1 MFQMTVVDALKL
13 HDNLIS
19 VTGPC
24 INRNEFTNRLADDA
38 GEVYEAHIPFDK
50 TLIYDESRVILGI
63 TGKHDVESL
72 KGRTLKSVN

>member
-13 HDNLIS
+13 HDNLVS

-24 INRNEFTNRLADDA
+24 ENRNDFTGRLSDDS

-50 TLIYDESRVILGI
+50 TLIFDESRIILGI
-63 TGKHDVESL
+63 TGKHDAAVL